1 MEFPGFS
8 LEGKVMLV
16 TGSAR
21 GIGRGIAMAASKMGA
36 DVIVHATNRPALEKV
51 VEEIR
56 TQGGKAELVV
66 FDLGKT
72 NEIACGAQEAIDI
85 WGHVDVLVNNAGV
98 ARRKA
103 ALEITEEDWDVTFGV
118 NLKGL
123 FFLTQAV
130 AKPMIERRKGKIIN
144 IASTMGL
151 VGGPTRTVYGASK
164 GGVVTL
170 TKGLAIEWGQYN
182 VTVNTVAPAVT
193 RTEMSAPMLED
204 KAFYESIIKKMPMGR
219 VGEIFDIAGAVLF
232 LASEAANWVT
242 GQTIAVDGGWLAW

>member
-51 VEEIR
+51 VKEIR
-56 TQGGKAELVV
+56 TQGGNAELVV
-66 FDLGKT
+66 FDLGKMD
-72 NEIACGAQEAIDI
+72 EIARGVQESIDI
-85 WGHVDVLVNNAGV
+85 WGRVDVLVNNAGV

-103 ALEITEEDWDVTFGV
+103 ALEMTEEDWDFTFDV

-123 FFLTQAV
+123 FFLTQAI
-130 AKPMIERRKGKIIN
+130 AKPMIERKKGKIIN

-170 TKGLAIEWGQYN
+170 TKGLAIEWGQHN

-204 KAFYESIIKKMPMGR
+204 KAFHEYIVKNIPMGR